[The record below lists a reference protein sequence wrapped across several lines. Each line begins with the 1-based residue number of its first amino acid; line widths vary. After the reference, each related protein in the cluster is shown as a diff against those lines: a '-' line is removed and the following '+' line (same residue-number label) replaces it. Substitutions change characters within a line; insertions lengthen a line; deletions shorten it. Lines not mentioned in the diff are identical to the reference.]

1 MTRSRRLWLWGL
13 ALAPVVL
20 LSAGYVLTRAWL
32 NQHLQREIAFGEYRL
47 RMVNPALDWSL
58 DFSADSIDLASP
70 GARVGTG
77 RVAAAVRIWNS
88 IASIKPSIKIETD
101 TVQVG
106 LQARDPA
113 LPPRKRNP
121 KKPFVFPNL
130 RLPFEFR
137 VSARRLDLR
146 LGGRELA
153 AVREPAVYSQG
164 PKGIGC
170 EWSGLE
176 IALPPDSARSLA
188 ALRVGYA
195 APGRAS
201 ARWFGNRLRYQ
212 AQVEDS
218 LGDFARWEGERRKSD
233 LREGRDSLEA
243 RLGGLQILAPWFR
256 RGPPG
261 FRDLYVNGSFGSGQH
276 RSLKAKVI
284 FTTPPVWV
292 IARQRVEWKAEMAD
306 SLGRMTLA
314 THGPAGEVVYLQ
326 GRFHA
331 PGNDSGGLAALWPRL
346 SGEFAGYSRNVRFR
360 IGRFVLPGD
369 AEIRK
374 LRLLPGPILEAQV
387 RTRDSTVA
395 EGRLFRRPDS
405 SWAVSFEGKPSP
417 REAWALRW
425 TDTNLAYRSARVKG
439 EAGREGLR
447 VEAWINQVRAYGCIA
462 DSVYASNAV
471 DKSGYYLLASR
482 IYGKEAV
489 WPVEGEVRWKRVVPA
504 GPAGSALPG
513 GAAMPAGKHRHHQ
526 VSLAFRTR
534 HPRYGAAEF
543 AMPSTGDLRVRVDKV
558 AAQKLPYARIPRL
571 MALAP
576 VVTGSFAWDI
586 HARSGQLDA
595 NAALAYAGQDLQ
607 VRAKSEWSA
616 ALLAVKDLDV
626 TLAGSTVRMQGAA
639 RMGGRQFWQA
649 GKLRLGDIRSLSVEA
664 HRFDAARL
672 APFAGPSWPVARG
685 VLDGRFSYAD
695 SEGFG
700 GSYRIVD
707 LDLIPLR
714 KKAALP
720 RVLLEGRGASV
731 VLTVRT
737 VSAAYPW
744 LNDSLRAEVADV
756 LGRAPAITVEGFS
769 EDGLKVRFQG
779 RSDGVRSVD
788 GALMVTGKATL
799 PGGAGEIRD
808 LKLDGHISSPFGGG
822 ILTAMALDSGSFAG
836 RYAIPGLD
844 TQSFGG
850 MLSLRDGRLLVQGLH
865 ANDRRGPTLAG
876 DAECDFAG
884 PLRVTARLRGDDLA
898 LSWPGV
904 QKIVLRGAQ
913 ASVRIDSA
921 GLAAEANVDRA
932 EFAAS
937 RPPITIRGN
946 LEAMQIAYLQ
956 PPAPK
961 GDKGEKG
968 LAPGPEL
975 RVKARLE
982 NFLFKHKIGFRELQ
996 KSIGKVKVD
1005 KRKRRA
1011 KPIDLQINLE
1021 TAGANNR
1028 IETDVLRMAFAGELA
1043 VRGVYPYTLL
1053 SGGFSSLKG
1062 ELGQTSQS
1070 YDITDFD
1077 LKWQN
1082 ATVEEGRVSVEGRK
1096 KLRINCKP
1104 ETERTCNVYVKLSGR
1119 LDEMAFTYDTDCGA
1133 NTGETLEPTA
1143 LINSVNRG
1151 CWSDEDVAGAGNGNY
1166 REAVVA
1172 LLEPT
1177 LNEKLTSVGEKFT
1190 GGWIKRTSVTGIGST
1205 VARDTT
1211 GNEPLALG
1219 VETKEKWGVSV
1230 KASAGYHPEKR
1241 EDNTT
1246 WESKVAVQWRPP
1258 LEKASENSEWKRR
1271 VRDRVTLEAS
1281 AETRPEE
1288 KVTNENKDARM
1299 QVGLRYRY
1307 KFWKLW

>member
-1 MTRSRRLWLWGL
+1 
-13 ALAPVVL
+13 
-20 LSAGYVLTRAWL
+20 
-32 NQHLQREIAFGEYRL
+32 
-47 RMVNPALDWSL
+47 
-58 DFSADSIDLASP
+58 
-70 GARVGTG
+70 
-77 RVAAAVRIWNS
+77 
-88 IASIKPSIKIETD
+88 
-101 TVQVG
+101 
-106 LQARDPA
+106 
-113 LPPRKRNP
+113 
-121 KKPFVFPNL
+121 
-130 RLPFEFR
+130 
-137 VSARRLDLR
+137 
-146 LGGRELA
+146 
-153 AVREPAVYSQG
+153 
-164 PKGIGC
+164 
-170 EWSGLE
+170 
-176 IALPPDSARSLA
+176 
-188 ALRVGYA
+188 
-195 APGRAS
+195 
-201 ARWFGNRLRYQ
+201 
-212 AQVEDS
+212 
-218 LGDFARWEGERRKSD
+218 
-233 LREGRDSLEA
+233 
-243 RLGGLQILAPWFR
+243 
-256 RGPPG
+256 
-261 FRDLYVNGSFGSGQH
+261 
-276 RSLKAKVI
+276 
-284 FTTPPVWV
+284 
-292 IARQRVEWKAEMAD
+292 
-306 SLGRMTLA
+306 
-314 THGPAGEVVYLQ
+314 
-326 GRFHA
+326 
-331 PGNDSGGLAALWPRL
+331 
-346 SGEFAGYSRNVRFR
+346 
-360 IGRFVLPGD
+360 
-369 AEIRK
+369 
-374 LRLLPGPILEAQV
+374 
-387 RTRDSTVA
+387 
-395 EGRLFRRPDS
+395 
-405 SWAVSFEGKPSP
+405 
-417 REAWALRW
+417 
-425 TDTNLAYRSARVKG
+425 
-439 EAGREGLR
+439 
-447 VEAWINQVRAYGCIA
+447 
-462 DSVYASNAV
+462 
-471 DKSGYYLLASR
+471 
-482 IYGKEAV
+482 
-489 WPVEGEVRWKRVVPA
+489 
-504 GPAGSALPG
+504 
-513 GAAMPAGKHRHHQ
+513 
-526 VSLAFRTR
+526 
-534 HPRYGAAEF
+534 
-543 AMPSTGDLRVRVDKV
+543 
-558 AAQKLPYARIPRL
+558 
-571 MALAP
+571 
-576 VVTGSFAWDI
+576 
-586 HARSGQLDA
+586 
-595 NAALAYAGQDLQ
+595 
-607 VRAKSEWSA
+607 VRAKSQWDA
-616 ALLAVKDLDV
+616 ALLTVNDLDV
-626 TLAGSTVRMQGAA
+626 TLAGSTVRLQGAA

-649 GKLRLGDIRSLSVEA
+649 AKLRLGDIRALSVEA

-685 VLDGRFSYAD
+685 ILDGRFSYAD

-700 GSYRIVD
+700 GSYRIDD

-714 KKAALP
+714 KRAVLP
-720 RVLLEGRGASV
+720 RVVLEGRGASV
-731 VLTVRT
+731 VLTART
-737 VSAAYPW
+737 VSPAYPW
-744 LNDSLRAEVADV
+744 LNDSLRAEVANV
-756 LGRAPAITVEGFS
+756 LGGAPDITVDGVS
-769 EDGLKVRFQG
+769 ADGLKVRFRG
-779 RSDGVRSVD
+779 RTDGLRSVD
-788 GALMVTGKATL
+788 GSFSVSGKASL
-799 PGGAGEIRD
+799 PGGAGEISDVR
-808 LKLDGHISSPFGGG
+808 LGGHVSAPFTGGARG
-822 ILTAMALDSGSFAG
+822 VLTAMTLDSGSFAG

-850 MLSLRDGRLLVQGLH
+850 TLSLRDGRLLVQDMH
-865 ANDRRGPTLAG
+865 ANDRRGPTLSG
-876 DAECDFAG
+876 DGECDFDG

-913 ASVRIDSA
+913 ASIRVDSA
-921 GLAAEANVDRA
+921 GLAAEASVDRA

-937 RPPITIRGN
+937 RAPITIRGN

-961 GDKGEKG
+961 GDKGEKAP
-968 LAPGPEL
+968 APGPEL
-975 RVKARLE
+975 HVKARLQ

-1011 KPIDLQINLE
+1011 KPIDLQLNLE

-1028 IETDVLRMAFAGELA
+1028 IETDVLRMAFAGDLA

-1053 SGGFSSLKG
+1053 TGEFSSLKG

-1104 ETERTCNVYVKLSGR
+1104 ETERTCNVYVKLAGR

-1133 NTGETLEPTA
+1133 NSGETLEPTA

>member
-20 LSAGYVLTRAWL
+20 LCAGYVLTRAWL
-32 NQHLQREIAFGEYRL
+32 NHHLQREIAFGEYRL

-58 DFSADSIDLASP
+58 DFSADSIELASP
-70 GARVGTG
+70 GLRVGTG

-101 TVQVG
+101 TVQ
-106 LQARDPA
+106 LRLAARNPDEPS
-113 LPPRKRNP
+113 RKRHP
-121 KKPFVFPNL
+121 KGPPGFPNL

-146 LGGRELA
+146 VAGREMA

-176 IALPPDSARSLA
+176 FALPPDTIRSLA
-188 ALRVGYA
+188 ARRVGYA

-201 ARWFGNRLRYQ
+201 ARWFGNRVRYQ
-212 AQVEDS
+212 AQLEDS

-233 LREGRDSLEA
+233 LRDGRDSLEA
-243 RLGGLQILAPWFR
+243 RLGGLQILAPWFK

-261 FRDLYVNGSFGSGQH
+261 FRDLYVNGSFGSGEH
-276 RSLKAKVI
+276 LTLKAKVI

-292 IARQRVEWKAEMAD
+292 IARQRAEWNVEMAD
-306 SLGRMTLA
+306 TLGRMTLA

-326 GRFHA
+326 GRFRT
-331 PGNDSGGLAALWPRL
+331 PVPDSGGLAELLPRV

-360 IGRFVLPGD
+360 IGRFILPGD

-374 LRLLPGPILEAQV
+374 LRLLPGPTLEAQV

-395 EGRLFRRPDS
+395 QGRLFRRADS

-439 EAGREGLR
+439 EAGREGLH
-447 VEAWINQVRAYGCIA
+447 VEAWVNQVRAYGCIA
-462 DSVYASNAV
+462 DSVYASQAV

-489 WPVEGEVRWKRVVPA
+489 WPVEGQVLWKRVVPA
-504 GPAGSALPG
+504 APG
-513 GAAMPAGKHRHHQ
+513 GTAAPGGKRHHQ
-526 VSLAFRTR
+526 VSLEFHTQHA
-534 HPRYGAAEF
+534 RYGAAEF
-543 AMPSTGDLRVRVDKV
+543 AMPRVGDLRVRVDKLS
-558 AAQKLPYARIPRL
+558 AQKLPYARIPRL

-586 HARSGQLDA
+586 QARTGQVDA
-595 NAALAYAGQDLQ
+595 DAALAYAGQDLQ
-607 VRAKSEWSA
+607 VRAKSQWDA
-616 ALLAVKDLDV
+616 ALLTVGDLDV
-626 TLAGSTVRMQGAA
+626 TLAGSTVRLQGAA

-649 GKLRLGDIRSLSVEA
+649 GKLRLRDIRSLSVEA

-700 GSYRIVD
+700 GSYHIVD

-714 KKAALP
+714 KRAVLP
-720 RVLLEGRGASV
+720 RVVLEGRGESV
-731 VLTVRT
+731 VLTART

-756 LGRAPAITVEGFS
+756 LGGAPAITVDGVS
-769 EDGLKVRFQG
+769 EDGLKVRFRG
-779 RSDGVRSVD
+779 RADGMRSMD
-788 GALMVTGKATL
+788 GAITVSGKATL

-808 LKLDGHISSPFGGG
+808 LRLGGHISSPFRGGV
-822 ILTAMALDSGSFAG
+822 LTAMTLDSGSFAG

-850 MLSLRDGRLLVQGLH
+850 MLSLRGGRLLIQDVH
-865 ANDRRGPTLAG
+865 ANDSRGPTLAG

-898 LSWPGV
+898 LSWPGI
-904 QKIVLRGAQ
+904 QKLVLRGAQ
-913 ASVRIDSA
+913 ASIRVDSA
-921 GLAAEANVDRA
+921 GLTAEASVDRA

-937 RPPITIRGN
+937 RPPITARGD

-956 PPAPK
+956 PSAPK
-961 GDKGEKG
+961 GEKGEKG
-968 LAPGPEL
+968 LTPGPEL
-975 RVKARLE
+975 RVKARLQ

-1011 KPIDLQINLE
+1011 KPVDLQINLE

-1028 IETDVLRMAFAGELA
+1028 IETDVLRMAFAGDLA

-1053 SGGFSSLKG
+1053 TGEFSSLKG

-1133 NTGETLEPTA
+1133 NSGETLEPTA

>member
-13 ALAPVVL
+13 ALAPIVL
-20 LSAGYVLTRAWL
+20 LAAGYVLTRAWL
-32 NQHLQREIAFGEYRL
+32 NQHLHREIAFGEYRL
-47 RMVNPALDWSL
+47 RMVNPALDWGL

-70 GARVGTG
+70 GFRLGTG
-77 RVAAAVRIWNS
+77 RVSAEVRIWNS
-88 IASIKPSIKIETD
+88 IASIKPALKIETD

-106 LQARDPA
+106 LAARFRA
-113 LPPRKRNP
+113 AASRKRKP
-121 KKPFVFPNL
+121 KGPISFPNL
-130 RLPFEFR
+130 RLPIEFR
-137 VSARRLDLR
+137 VSARRLAIR
-146 LGGRELA
+146 YAGRDWA

-170 EWSGLE
+170 DWTGLE
-176 IALPPDSARSLA
+176 FARPADSTRPGPA
-188 ALRVGYA
+188 ALLGYTS
-195 APGRAS
+195 PGRVS

-233 LREGRDSLEA
+233 LRDGRDSLEA
-243 RLGGLQILAPWFR
+243 RLGGLSILAPWFR

-261 FRDLYVNGSFGSGQH
+261 FRDLYVNASVSSGEH
-276 RSLKAKVI
+276 RILKLRTE

-292 IARQRVEWKAEMAD
+292 IARQRAEWKADMED
-306 SLGRMTLA
+306 SSGRMTLS
-314 THGPAGEVVYLQ
+314 THGPTGETVYLQ
-326 GRFHA
+326 GRFRA
-331 PGNDSGGLAALWPRL
+331 PLPDSGGLPALLSRV

-374 LRLLPGPILEAQV
+374 LRLLPGPTLEAEV

-395 EGRLFRRPDS
+395 QGRFYRRPDS
-405 SWAVSFEGKPSP
+405 SWAVAFEGKPSP
-417 REAWALRW
+417 REAWALKW

-439 EAGREGLR
+439 EAGREGLH

-462 DSVYASNAV
+462 DSVYAYQAV

-482 IYGKEAV
+482 IYGKDAV
-489 WPVEGEVRWKRVVPA
+489 WPGKGEVLWKRVAPLVP
-504 GPAGSALPG
+504 GV
-513 GAAMPAGKHRHHQ
+513 RHHH
-526 VSLAFRTR
+526 VSLDFRVQ
-534 HPRYGAAEF
+534 HPRYGSAEF
-543 AMPSTGDLRVRVDKV
+543 SMPSRGDLRVHAERLW
-558 AAQKLPYARIPRL
+558 AQKLPYARVPRL

-586 HARSGQLDA
+586 HAHTGKVDA

-607 VRAKSEWSA
+607 VRALSRWDA
-616 ALLAVKDLDV
+616 ALLEVRNLDV
-626 TLAGSTVRMQGAA
+626 TLAGSTVRLQAAA
-639 RMGGRQFWQA
+639 RLGGRQFWQA
-649 GKLRLGDIRSLSVEA
+649 AKLRPRDIRFLSLEA
-664 HRFDAARL
+664 HRFDAAGL

-685 VLDGRFSYAD
+685 VLDGRFSYSD
-695 SEGFG
+695 SAGFA
-700 GSYRIVD
+700 GSYRIDD

-714 KKAALP
+714 KLAALP
-720 RVLLEGRGASV
+720 RVVIEGRGASM
-731 VLTVRT
+731 VLTART
-737 VSAAYPW
+737 ASAAYPW
-744 LNDSLRAEVADV
+744 FNDSLRAEVANV
-756 LGRAPAITVEGFS
+756 LGGAPSILADAIS
-769 EDGLKVRFQG
+769 DDGLKVRFRGRTQG
-779 RSDGVRSVD
+779 MRALDGVLS
-788 GALMVTGKATL
+788 VTGKASL

-808 LKLDGHISSPFGGG
+808 VRLGGHVSAPIRRAVLAG
-822 ILTAMALDSGSFAG
+822 LALDSGSFAG

-850 MLSLRDGRLLVQGLH
+850 TLSLRDGRLLVQDLR
-865 ANDRRGPTLAG
+865 ANDSRGPTLAG
-876 DAECDFAG
+876 EADCDLIG
-884 PLRVTARLRGDDLA
+884 PPKVTARLRGDDLA
-898 LSWPGV
+898 LSLPGI

-921 GLAAEANVDRA
+921 GLAADASVDRA
-932 EFAAS
+932 DFAVS
-937 RPPITIRGN
+937 RPPITARGN

-956 PPAPK
+956 PPAAKGPK
-961 GDKGEKG
+961 G
-968 LAPGPEL
+968 ASPGPEL
-975 RVKARLE
+975 RVKAKLQ

-1011 KPIDLQINLE
+1011 KPIDLQISLE

-1028 IETDVLRMAFAGELA
+1028 VETDVLRMAFAGDLA
-1043 VRGVYPYTLL
+1043 IRGVYPYTLL
-1053 SGGFSSLKG
+1053 SGEFSSLKG

-1082 ATVEEGRVSVEGRK
+1082 ATVEEGKVSVEGRK
-1096 KLRINCKP
+1096 KLRVNCKP